1 MNLYNEYA
9 DEFSKT
15 RTSKWKGWDNISR
28 YIEDRDI
35 KNLNV
40 LDIACGNGRFLDY
53 LSRFNTINYIGID
66 NSDKLLTIAK
76 SKASLLEINSKFLK
90 IDLNNLNW
98 LESLDSINNLNSTEF
113 NIIVAFGITHH
124 IKSIVELNYL
134 YESVNSLLNNNGIFI
149 ISYWQ
154 FATLDR
160 YKKKMVDIG
169 DNTYQLP
176 FGKNGA
182 TRVCK
187 YFNSDDILKVENS
200 IKENNGFTLKDFYLN
215 DGRENNENL
224 YKVYYK

>member
-15 RTSKWKGWDNISR
+15 RTSKWRGWDNIPK
-28 YIEDRDI
+28 YLTDRDI
-35 KNLNV
+35 KKLNV

-53 LSRFNTINYIGID
+53 LSSFNTINYLGID
-66 NSDKLLTIAK
+66 NSDKLLSIAK
-76 SKASLLEINSKFLK
+76 VKASQLEINSKFLK

-98 LESLDSINNLNSTEF
+98 LDDINSANNLNDNEY
-113 NIIVAFGITHH
+113 NLVVAFGITHH
-124 IKSIVELNYL
+124 IKSHVELNYL
-134 YESVNSLLNNNGIFI
+134 YESVNKLLYNKAIFI

-160 YKKKMVDIG
+160 YKKKMIDIG
-169 DNTYQLP
+169 DNTFKLP

-187 YFNSDDILKVENS
+187 YFNNEDILKVENN
-200 IKENNGFTLKDFYLN
+200 IKDIGGFTLKDFYLN